1 MCIYAYAQKER
12 QRNKERESA
21 GKTNRKKLWFDFHNK
36 KNLKHLYYEFLNFT
50 FNAKEK

>member
-1 MCIYAYAQKER
+1 MRRKRDRET
-12 QRNKERESA
+12 KRESA

-36 KNLKHLYYEFLNFT
+36 KNLKHLYYETLNFT